1 MATSTQKSKKQLRVE
16 AIQRAKKSML
26 ADKEKVQQFRAR
38 HSNGIAS
45 GTVGEHFDSNC
56 LRTIKAEKKRAR
68 QAAIKRAQEWGA
80 EDLKGLLKKRAQ
92 VKSAPMA
99 KEVYH
104 RTVVLEGKEDN
115 DVAVTTKSSILL
127 PILVILVMWFWF

>member
-1 MATSTQKSKKQLRVE
+1 MANSAQKSKKQLRVE

-26 ADKEKVQQFRAR
+26 ADKEKVEAKRAR
-38 HSNGIAS
+38 HFNGRASGIVGKHFESNG
-45 GTVGEHFDSNC
+45 
-56 LRTIKAEKKRAR
+56 LRAIKSEKKRAR

-104 RTVVLEGKEDN
+104 RTVILEEKEDN
-115 DVAVTTKSSILL
+115 DEKRK
-127 PILVILVMWFWF
+127 